1 MKKIIL
7 FVLALTTMGSVQA
20 QEVIS
25 LPQPE
30 VGKLSMSLGDALQQR
45 RSERKYS
52 DKEIGMQTLATLLWA
67 SCGVSDQKTGKI
79 TAPSA
84 VNMQDVKVY
93 VCTKDGVCLYNAKAN
108 TLTKVSDKDLREAIA
123 GRQAFAKEAPVS
135 LVLVSTKDS
144 DRAPNDKFGAMDA
157 GYVSQNIYLAC
168 TALGLKTV
176 ARATMDFDTLK
187 RELKLADTSY
197 LELNHPIGY

>member
-1 MKKIIL
+1 MKTIIL
-7 FVLALTTMGSVQA
+7 FALALMMTGNVQA
-20 QEVIS
+20 QEVVS
-25 LPQPE
+25 LPKPE
-30 VGKLSMSLGDALQQR
+30 VNKLSMSLGEALQQR
-45 RSERKYS
+45 RSERS
-52 DKEIGMQTLATLLWA
+52 FTDKEISLQTLSTLLWA
-67 SCGVSDQKTGKI
+67 SCGVSDPKTGKI

-93 VCTKDGVCLYNAKAN
+93 VCAKDGVCLYNAKAN

-123 GRQAFAKEAPVS
+123 GRQAFAKSAPIS

-144 DRAPNDKFGAMDA
+144 DRSPNERWGAMDT

-176 ARATMDFDTLK
+176 ARGTMDFDTLK